1 MKSSSKLRLTM
12 KHRTVA
18 DLIFLSIIF
27 FFVMNSLTHFFQKE
41 QEVNHLMQERDKQ
54 LQMAE
59 TRSS

>member
-1 MKSSSKLRLTM
+1 
-12 KHRTVA
+12 
-18 DLIFLSIIF
+18 
-27 FFVMNSLTHFFQKE
+27 MNSLTHFFQKE